1 MVCKP
6 GWQVYQCWQQG
17 NNICFYTIYFQENVH
32 EYMLCALL
40 MSTNTTAA
48 ELFIS
53 EWLLLLFQQSVM
65 SDSLWPHG
73 LQQVRL
79 SCSSPSPRVC
89 SNSCPSSLWCH
100 PTISSSVAPF
110 ASCPQS
116 LPASGSFPMSRLF
129 ESGGQS
135 FSFRASAS
143 ASVLPTNIQGLFPLG
158 LTGLISSRSKGLSR
172 VFSSTTVWKY
182 QFFTLCLFYG
192 PMLTSVHDYWKN
204 HSFNYTNLTYQENWI
219 DHFVS
224 EQTKCLPWLDRF
236 LVSLLRSK
244 RLLLNESVCTV
255 SSIETCWLAEKCHLN
270 LKTICKM

>member
-1 MVCKP
+1 
-6 GWQVYQCWQQG
+6 
-17 NNICFYTIYFQENVH
+17 
-32 EYMLCALL
+32 
-40 MSTNTTAA
+40 
-48 ELFIS
+48 
-53 EWLLLLFQQSVM
+53 
-65 SDSLWPHG
+65 
-73 LQQVRL
+73 
-79 SCSSPSPRVC
+79 
-89 SNSCPSSLWCH
+89 
-100 PTISSSVAPF
+100 
-110 ASCPQS
+110 
-116 LPASGSFPMSRLF
+116 MSRLF

-255 SSIETCWLAEKCHLN
+255 SSIETCWLAEKMSPELKNNLQDVIKIINDIEVHTLN
-270 LKTICKM
+270 SIYSCSSVRWTQSTHIFSYTQKWDYFER